1 MGAPRQRLLPEYLYS
16 SRGAVVALAGTS
28 TTSSS
33 SSSSRNSNSRGA
45 QPGLGHVQDV
55 LRRFR
60 LGTCFEE
67 RSRRE
72 RCNNA
77 TGGNAS
83 PYGSG
88 KFMIPAASEPGKI
101 PMYSAEF
108 YAACTV
114 GGILSCGITHTG
126 VTPLDIVKC
135 NMQVH
140 HLLLRIS
147 CPSISIPAPHIL
159 FLIIKFVT
167 SSSFSHH
174 ISLHQASLRNL
185 CKCTN
190 SSPMLVIPLIISNDS
205 LEIVSFTM
213 QD

>member
-33 SSSSRNSNSRGA
+33 SSSNRNSNSNSRGA

-72 RCNNA
+72 RCTNA

-147 CPSISIPAPHIL
+147 CIYLHPGNPYP
-159 FLIIKFVT
+159 FF
-167 SSSFSHH
+167 SSS
-174 ISLHQASLRNL
+174 NL
-185 CKCTN
+185 
-190 SSPMLVIPLIISNDS
+190 
-205 LEIVSFTM
+205 
-213 QD
+213 

>member
-33 SSSSRNSNSRGA
+33 SSSSNRNSNSNSRGA

-72 RCNNA
+72 RCTNA

-147 CPSISIPAPHIL
+147 CIYLHPGTPYP
-159 FLIIKFVT
+159 
-167 SSSFSHH
+167 FSHH
-174 ISLHQASLRNL
+174 QICDFIIIFTPHIPPSSISPESLQVHKFLSNVDYSSDNL
-185 CKCTN
+185 
-190 SSPMLVIPLIISNDS
+190 
-205 LEIVSFTM
+205 
-213 QD
+213 Q